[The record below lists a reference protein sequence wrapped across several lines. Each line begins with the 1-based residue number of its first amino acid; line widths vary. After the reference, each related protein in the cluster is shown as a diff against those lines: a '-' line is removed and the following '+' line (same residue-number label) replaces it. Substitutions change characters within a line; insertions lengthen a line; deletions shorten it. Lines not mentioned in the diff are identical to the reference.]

1 MAPRPPTQPKR
12 PTARAKALARL
23 RDPLLPRKLHRPDNA
38 VTDSFADTKRDRR
51 QIRRSAFVSR
61 IAKSAPGSGGGA
73 AQKRRRP
80 NKKLVATLESLGD
93 ALGDIEVAPRGDDG
107 EQDGARGKVRHRSIA
122 SRPGALRRKEK
133 VVRGEMERF
142 SRSLAQ
148 LATLPGAG
156 GKGEGGAAAAA
167 EAMETEAAGV
177 AAAVP
182 ASASSSSTSSRFA
195 ALRGFITATMEQN
208 PAFVGKG

>member
-1 MAPRPPTQPKR
+1 M
-12 PTARAKALARL
+12 
-23 RDPLLPRKLHRPDNA
+23 
-38 VTDSFADTKRDRR
+38 TDSFADTKRDRR
-51 QIRRSAFVSR
+51 QIRHSAFVSR
-61 IAKSAPGSGGGA
+61 IAKSAPGGGA
-73 AQKRRRP
+73 AANKRRRP

-93 ALGDIEVAPRGDDG
+93 ALGEIEVAPREDGG

-156 GKGEGGAAAAA
+156 GKGEDGAAAATA
-167 EAMETEAAGV
+167 VEAMETEAAGV
-177 AAAVP
+177 AAAAP
-182 ASASSSSTSSRFA
+182 APASSSSTSSRFA